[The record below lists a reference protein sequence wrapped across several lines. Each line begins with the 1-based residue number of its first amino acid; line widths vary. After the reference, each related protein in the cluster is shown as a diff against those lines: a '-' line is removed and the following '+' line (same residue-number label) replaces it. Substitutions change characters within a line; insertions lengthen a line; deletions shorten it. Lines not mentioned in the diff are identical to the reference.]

1 MQHYLDLQLR
11 PDPDIAPHH
20 LLGALYARLHRG
32 LVELG
37 TSHIGVSFPGYDDK
51 APSLGSHLRL
61 HGTES
66 ALQGLMATSWLK
78 GMGDHLSISG
88 IALVPG
94 GTSHRQVTR
103 VQAKSSPARLRRRA
117 MRRHGWD
124 ADTAIE
130 RLPDAAAERLRL
142 PFVTLG
148 SRSTGQAAF
157 PLFIRHGPMLQE
169 ARQGLFNS
177 YGLSHEATV
186 PWF

>member
-1 MQHYLDLQLR
+1 MQHYLDLHLR
-11 PDPDIAPHH
+11 PDPDTAAHH
-20 LLGALYARLHRG
+20 LLAALYARLHRG
-32 LVELG
+32 LVELD
-37 TSHIGVSFPGYDDK
+37 TTQIGVSFPGHDDT

-61 HGTES
+61 HGAES
-66 ALQGLMATSWLK
+66 ALERLMATPWLK
-78 GMGDHLSISG
+78 GIGEHLSLSG
-88 IALVPG
+88 VALVPAG
-94 GTSHRQVTR
+94 SSHRQVTR

-124 ADTAIE
+124 AATAAE
-130 RLPDAAAERLRL
+130 RLPEAAAERLRL

-157 PLFIRHGPMLQE
+157 PLFIRHGPLLPQ
-169 ARQGLFNS
+169 ARQGPFNR